1 MSSRIHPEERGAC
14 RNAVVETSIYELW
27 ERWRTFVVVVVL
39 AQLAGQEDG
48 EQKSTSDLTGRTE
61 EKEKERERKNGRTE
75 TREAEKPECQKG
87 EAAKATNACYYHLR
101 DCGLLSLLMVVVHC
115 SPKRQST
122 KAPPK
127 DVYVHDNV

>member
-1 MSSRIHPEERGAC
+1 MNRSRPA
-14 RNAVVETSIYELW
+14 TSLAELKK
-27 ERWRTFVVVVVL
+27 RR
-39 AQLAGQEDG
+39 
-48 EQKSTSDLTGRTE
+48 K
-61 EKEKERERKNGRTE
+61 KEKERKADRDQRE
-75 TREAEKPECQKG
+75 TEKPECQKG
-87 EAAKATNACYYHLR
+87 EAAKARNACYYHLR